1 MRKLQPDDVI
11 TAISGT
17 TSIIKEAAI
26 MCFPEK
32 SRAALVSSLKT
43 KTPEIEEIREARKL
57 FTMSM
62 RDMAD
67 AGKLDLKEVNSKFAQ
82 NNSPAEAAA

>member
-1 MRKLQPDDVI
+1 
-11 TAISGT
+11 
-17 TSIIKEAAI
+17 

-43 KTPEIEEIREARKL
+43 KSPEIEEIRKARKL
-57 FTMSM
+57 FTVSM

-67 AGKLDLKEVNSKFAQ
+67 AGRLDLKEVNSKFKQ
-82 NNSPAEAAA
+82 RNSTAETAA